1 MPDETIGA
9 AIHLRRAGVSLLV
22 APDDDGVPVV
32 VHWGADLGDL
42 DDEALDELVAARRP
56 GVPRSAFDTA
66 RRTGLVPDPVRGF
79 TGTPVLEGHRVGGS
93 ATAATPR
100 PAGWSTQ
107 VEDPPDG
114 DATATLSARDDEA
127 GWAVEVDLGLSAAGL
142 VRMRTTVT
150 NTLDGTLHLAAA
162 RNALPVGAG
171 ATELLDLTGRWCK
184 ERSPQRHPWVQG
196 THRRDGRHGRSGHDA
211 TLLLVAGTPGFG
223 FSSGEVWGVH
233 TAWSGN
239 HTTYAERTPEGD
251 CLLGGGE
258 LLAPGEV
265 GLATGETYRS
275 PWLLGS
281 WSGAGLDP
289 MSHRLHAHLRSQAA
303 HPAHEAP
310 VVANT
315 WEAVYFDHALD
326 RLTSLADAA
335 ASVGVDRFVLDDG
348 WFRGRRS
355 ETAGL
360 GDWTVDTDVWPD
372 GLHPLVDHVR
382 GLGMQ
387 FGLWV
392 EPEMV
397 NVDSDTVRAHPD
409 RVLRG
414 REALPLEWRAQ
425 QVLDLQDEAAYEQ
438 VRDSLLRLLEEY
450 AIDYFKW
457 DHNRDLTDATHDGR
471 PATHGQTLA
480 LYRLLDE
487 LRAARPEVEIES
499 CASGGARVDAEIL
512 GRTDRIWP
520 SDTIDPL
527 ERQHL
532 QRWTSLLVPP
542 ELIGSHVGGPTAH
555 TTGRSHRLG
564 YRAATSLLYSF
575 GIEWDITGLDPLTL
589 EALTRWVALHKQ
601 VRPLIAGGTLVHPDH
616 PDPAVLVTGIVAADR
631 SEAWY
636 VVATVAT
643 PETQQP
649 APVRLTGLDLDRVY
663 RLTDQTI
670 PGDAGQPHID
680 LAPWWAAGD
689 GRVVSGRALAVAG
702 VTLPVLAPESALV
715 LRAVAEPWPGDSSG
729 REDRSLS

>member
-1 MPDETIGA
+1 MPDETFGA
-9 AIHLRRAGVSLLV
+9 TVHLRRAGVSLLV
-22 APDDDGVPVV
+22 APDDDGVPAV

-42 DDEALDELVAARRP
+42 DDVALDELVAARRP
-56 GVPRSAFDTA
+56 GIPRSSFDTS
-66 RRTGLVPDPVRGF
+66 RRTGLVPDPARGF
-79 TGTPVLEGHRVGGS
+79 SGTPVLEGHRVGGS

-100 PAGWSTQ
+100 PAGWSTR

-114 DATATLSARDDEA
+114 DAAAMFSGRDDEA
-127 GWAVEVDLGLSAAGL
+127 GWAVDVDVELSAAGL
-142 VRMRTTVT
+142 VRMRTSVT
-150 NTLDGTLHLAAA
+150 NTLAGTLHLAAA

-184 ERSPQRHPWVQG
+184 ERSPQRHPWMQG
-196 THRRDGRHGRSGHDA
+196 THRRDGRHGRPGHDA

-265 GLATGETYRS
+265 SLETGETYRS

-289 MSHRLHAHLRSQAA
+289 MSHRLHAQLRSQAA
-303 HPAHEAP
+303 HPSHEAP

-326 RLTSLADAA
+326 RLTALADVA

-348 WFRGRRS
+348 WFRGRRND
-355 ETAGL
+355 TAGL

-382 GLGMQ
+382 RLGMQ

-397 NVDSDTVRAHPD
+397 NLDSATVRAHPD

-414 REALPLEWRAQ
+414 REALPLDWRAQ
-425 QVLDLQDEAAYEQ
+425 QVLDLQDEAAYAQ

-512 GRTDRIWP
+512 RRTDRIWP

-542 ELIGSHVGGPTAH
+542 ELIGSHVGGPSAH

-575 GIEWDITGLDPLTL
+575 GIEWDLTGLDPLTL

-601 VRPLIAGGTLVHPDH
+601 VRPLISDGTLVHPDH

-643 PETQQP
+643 PETQHP
-649 APVRLTGLDLDRVY
+649 APMRLTGLDLDRAY

-670 PGDAGQPHID
+670 TGDAD
-680 LAPWWAAGD
+680 LPETDFAPWWAAGD

-702 VTLPVLAPESALV
+702 VRLPVLAPESALV
-715 LRAVAEPWPGDSSG
+715 LRAVAEPRPGDSSG
-729 REDRSLS
+729 TENRSLP